1 MLESFSRRAITAALL
16 AVPLAT
22 TPAFAFDNALPG
34 REERAAAKKTPG
46 PPPSRQKDTLDR
58 SACDSFCG
66 ATRVFRGR
74 AKSGLV
80 ARPRRVDPV
89 ETFGTLARA
98 KKALA
103 AWMTKRAPVPARDGR
118 SHETLLT
125 TQAADRHRL
134 PAGPQ
139 GSTRRTAR
147 RPQALPRRTAAL
159 LLLDEGD
166 HAVGRVDQGG

>member
-1 MLESFSRRAITAALL
+1 MQLESFSRRAITAALL

-66 ATRVFRGR
+66 PTRVFRGR
-74 AKSGLV
+74 AQRGLA

-89 ETFGTLARA
+89 EMPGTSSARH
-98 KKALA
+98 LRA
-103 AWMTKRAPVPARDGR
+103 ARQREP
-118 SHETLLT
+118 S
-125 TQAADRHRL
+125 
-134 PAGPQ
+134 
-139 GSTRRTAR
+139 
-147 RPQALPRRTAAL
+147 PR
-159 LLLDEGD
+159 G
-166 HAVGRVDQGG
+166 